1 MANVDASHTPQHH
14 APPATADHK
23 RKRSP
28 SHDVH
33 PPSAPLPKAAKTH
46 NHLQI
51 NYLARHLDEDL
62 PLITN
67 DDTLP
72 AILSLLGDY
81 QGVLDRHES
90 MACNLGARPLGP
102 ILIKRF
108 ERLFDGPPRV
118 LKSHGK
124 DGTTVTW
131 LDVVEFARNKPEQFQ
146 LGQMSEGVR
155 VCQFYT
161 KQCRVQ
167 ISEEDY
173 VLISSGIPQK
183 MIPPQPIIEDE
194 EKELGTIEIL
204 EKNLGQI
211 CQLADQVA
219 ARTRQLNH
227 RLKGRR
233 QAILDRRA
241 TASPAPLVPRPAS
254 PSNVALMNGGSSVPP
269 TTGHVQ
275 PQQASPSA
283 SGGFVAVNARQ
294 HHESNGH
301 NHSHAHSHSQGHS
314 HGHGTSSTTRHEL
327 LSKFHTTSE
336 RRPSSQ
342 PSNGSTET
350 RQPSMTNHVAH
361 APTPGAMPTRTAPKP
376 VESPQ
381 GPPPNMTRPPHAYN
395 ESELQSMMNSPV
407 PIPHTPSSLLPA
419 ASQRASQQPEKDDG
433 GPFKTEMVHRME
445 SLAKGERIIP
455 PCDRCRRL
463 HMDCLKNL
471 TACMGCT
478 KKHAK
483 CSWKEVREGELR
495 GGFIYPHS
503 TISNGQSETSDHESG
518 DRASTASPAAM
529 LSPSRHAITPSY
541 TSPRNGQHT
550 PQPQLQPQS
559 QSLPPHQSEHHVQH
573 PPHCDHQPDVRPT
586 PSRNS
591 PPERDRERDR
601 SVETQL
607 QEAAKSSLAHAN
619 SRLSGSDGKGGEFQN
634 QTMVA

>member
-1 MANVDASHTPQHH
+1 MSGLDIITQSETITMNTPSS
-14 APPATADHK
+14 DLK

-28 SHDVH
+28 SSDGPH
-33 PPSAPLPKAAKTH
+33 PAPQPKAAKTH

-51 NYLARHLDEDL
+51 NYLARQCDHDL

-72 AILSLLGDY
+72 NILTLLSDY

-108 ERLFDGPPRV
+108 ERLFDGPPRI

-131 LDVVEFARNKPEQFQ
+131 LDVVDFARNKPEQFT
-146 LGQMSEGVR
+146 LSQMSEGVR

-167 ISEEDY
+167 ISEEDF

-194 EKELGTIEIL
+194 EKELGTLEIL
-204 EKNLGQI
+204 EKNMAQI

-227 RLKGRR
+227 RLKGRK

-241 TASPAPLVPRPAS
+241 TASPVPPIRPSS
-254 PSNVALMNGGSSVPP
+254 PSNVALMNGAAQAASS
-269 TTGHVQ
+269 TLASLTQ
-275 PQQASPSA
+275 PSQSP
-283 SGGFVAVNARQ
+283 SGGFVAVNSRPQ
-294 HHESNGH
+294 TTLNGSNADNSRDGASI
-301 NHSHAHSHSQGHS
+301 N
-314 HGHGTSSTTRHEL
+314 TRHDL
-327 LSKFHTTSE
+327 LSKFFTLSDRRSQAQPTSDDT
-336 RRPSSQ
+336 RRASTGLVPLSSQTPTPSNPIKPTLKASNSTPATSTPHALPSSGL
-342 PSNGSTET
+342 SD
-350 RQPSMTNHVAH
+350 
-361 APTPGAMPTRTAPKP
+361 
-376 VESPQ
+376 
-381 GPPPNMTRPPHAYN
+381 
-395 ESELQSMMNSPV
+395 SEIAALLQHSASPV
-407 PIPHTPSSLLPA
+407 PIPGTPASLLPNPTPRGA
-419 ASQRASQQPEKDDG
+419 PLAEKDDG

-445 SLAKGERIIP
+445 TLQKGERILP

-483 CSWKEVREGELR
+483 CSWKEVRESELR
-495 GGFIYPHS
+495 G
-503 TISNGQSETSDHESG
+503 NGAAVPSANLGMGSENEIDEAF
-518 DRASTASPAAM
+518 DAASTGSPPTAHR
-529 LSPSRHAITPSY
+529 SPSRP
-541 TSPRNGQHT
+541 T
-550 PQPQLQPQS
+550 PQAPEMKM
-559 QSLPPHQSEHHVQH
+559 LPVAPVHEEIEI
-573 PPHCDHQPDVRPT
+573 RA
-586 PSRNS
+586 
-591 PPERDRERDR
+591 RERAA
-601 SVETQL
+601 EEQL
-607 QEAAKSSLAHAN
+607 QEAATAAANIAQARLDRN
-619 SRLSGSDGKGGEFQN
+619 SRERERREQVPRADFQAL
-634 QTMVA
+634 VA

>member
-1 MANVDASHTPQHH
+1 MTSAEPASTMNVSTPH
-14 APPATADHK
+14 APSAPADLK

-28 SHDVH
+28 SHEHLH
-33 PPSAPLPKAAKTH
+33 PAPAPIPKQAKTS

-51 NYLARHLDEDL
+51 NYLARHCENDL

-72 AILSLLGDY
+72 NILSLLSDY

-146 LGQMSEGVR
+146 LGQMSEGIR

-167 ISEEDY
+167 ISEEDF

-227 RLKGRR
+227 RLKGRK

-241 TASPAPLVPRPAS
+241 TATPTPPIRASS
-254 PSNVALMNGGSSVPP
+254 PSNVALMNGGSSAPSQVKPS
-269 TTGHVQ
+269 Q
-275 PQQASPSA
+275 SSPS
-283 SGGFVAVNARQ
+283 GFVAVNARP
-294 HHESNGH
+294 HHDSHSNGA
-301 NHSHAHSHSQGHS
+301 S
-314 HGHGTSSTTRHEL
+314 SSTRHDL
-327 LSKFHTTSE
+327 LSKFHTVHE

-342 PSNGSTET
+342 PHSQNGSTEAR
-350 RQPSMTNHVAH
+350 RQSVSGHATPQSSTQISHAQRAPSKSADS
-361 APTPGAMPTRTAPKP
+361 P
-376 VESPQ
+376 V
-381 GPPPNMTRPPHAYN
+381 PNVSRPSHLN
-395 ESELQSMMNSPV
+395 ESELHSMMNSPV
-407 PIPHTPSSLLPA
+407 PIPHTPTSLLPA
-419 ASQRASQQPEKDDG
+419 ASQRSSQPQEKDDG
-433 GPFKTEMVHRME
+433 GPFKAEMVQRME

-483 CSWKEVREGELR
+483 CSWKEVREAELR
-495 GGFIYPHS
+495 GNYTQPPS
-503 TISNGQSETSDHESG
+503 TGSVVHSETSDHESG
-518 DRASTASPAAM
+518 DNASTASPAAM
-529 LSPSRHAITPSY
+529 LSPPRHGLAPSQLG
-541 TSPRNGQHT
+541 SSNGGQT
-550 PQPQLQPQS
+550 PQSMPHH
-559 QSLPPHQSEHHVQH
+559 PPSAHADHAQSEHLRPPLQSEPRSQQH
-573 PPHCDHQPDVRPT
+573 SQYELPHEARISQQ
-586 PSRNS
+586 RNS
-591 PPERDRERDR
+591 PPERDRAREGERGVD
-601 SVETQL
+601 VQL
-607 QEAAKSSLAHAN
+607 QEAAKSGLAHAN
-619 SRLSGSDGKGGEFQN
+619 VNARIGGPEGKGAEYHP
-634 QTMVA
+634 TMVA